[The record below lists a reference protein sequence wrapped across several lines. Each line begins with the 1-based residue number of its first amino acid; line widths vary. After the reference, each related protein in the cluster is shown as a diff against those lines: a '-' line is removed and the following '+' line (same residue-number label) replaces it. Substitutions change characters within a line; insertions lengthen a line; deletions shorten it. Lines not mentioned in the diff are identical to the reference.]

1 MTEKNKE
8 INKYEEEKLK
18 AEIDLLKS
26 EKAKIDLERSRLNKE
41 NEKPWYRKERV
52 IQAFFAGVVA
62 VPLLWFF
69 FQEIVT
75 PLYQKENIKLAY
87 ENEVSRI
94 ENEKL
99 KDSLDFFYI
108 QIKRQ
113 DSLAKLERENAWDNL
128 QSKEN
133 EFEEQKKKLESQY
146 QEIIEKLRSNSAAE
160 IPTSTNEVE
169 NLQMQISKISETP
182 KKYTSTLRID
192 ERFILQGEG
201 VEYQESPNS
210 SGHFN
215 KGYPD
220 AVVFH
225 FTGGENLEASAGYY
239 LKTNARTSSH
249 IIIGRNG
256 EVIQLVPF
264 NKIAWHAGR
273 SEYNGRTGYNNYA
286 LAIDFVNAGKLEK
299 DGNDFRSWFGKTY
312 DAGEVVKATHKH
324 ESKPQFWHTYTN
336 EQIQRAEQICRLLVN
351 KFEIKEIL
359 GHADLAPK
367 RKTDPGPAF
376 PLESFQE
383 KFLKN

>member
-1 MTEKNKE
+1 MTDE

-26 EKAKIDLERSRLNKE
+26 EKAKIDLERSTLNKE

-87 ENEVSRI
+87 ENEVARI
-94 ENEKL
+94 ENERL

-108 QIKRQ
+108 EIKRQ
-113 DSLAKLERENAWDNL
+113 DSLAKLERENAWDNF
-128 QSKEN
+128 QRKEK

-146 QEIIEKLRSNSAAE
+146 QEVVEKLRSNSTAGTPA
-160 IPTSTNEVE
+160 SVNEVE
-169 NLQMQISKISETP
+169 NLQMEISKISEP
-182 KKYTSTLRID
+182 PQKFTSALRID

-201 VEYQESPNS
+201 VRYQESPNS
-210 SGHFN
+210 SGNFS

-220 AVVFH
+220 ALVFH
-225 FTGGENLEASAGYY
+225 FTGGENLKASADFY
-239 LKTNARTSSH
+239 LKTNARASSH

-256 EVIQLVPF
+256 EVMQLVPF

-273 SEYNGRTGYNNYA
+273 SEYNGRTGYNDYA
-286 LAIDFVNAGKLEK
+286 VAIDFVNAGMLEK
-299 DGNDFRSWFGKTY
+299 NGNDFRSWFGKTY
-312 DAGEVVKATHKH
+312 DANEVKEAIHRYGKA
-324 ESKPQFWHTYTN
+324 SQYWHTYTN
-336 EQIQRAEQICRLLVN
+336 EQIKRAEQICRLLVN

-359 GHADLAPK
+359 GHSDLAPE
-367 RKTDPGPAF
+367 RHRDPGPAF